1 MNLISFYP
9 FLVYAFDYL
18 LKSLSLISRCVWVSV
33 CAFFVFSSQFFSSL
47 VLYAGSVSPFVSIRF
62 VPFAVFVCIHSHI
75 HTGVLYRYICI
86 CIWKCGGGESR
97 SIKAMTCFH
106 IISIRLCAV
115 RALLLFCLV
124 LAEGGVGG
132 EGARWSGAHA
142 IGGIDGRSHVSQC
155 CKLIVKIMMILA
167 PNN

>member
-1 MNLISFYP
+1 MHLIICLNLYRWFPGVCEYLCVPSS
-9 FLVYAFDYL
+9 FLV
-18 LKSLSLISRCVWVSV
+18 LS
-33 CAFFVFSSQFFSSL
+33 FFSSL

-124 LAEGGVGG
+124 LAEGAWAERGRGG
-132 EGARWSGAHA
+132 AGHTQSEDSTDVRM
-142 IGGIDGRSHVSQC
+142 C
-155 CKLIVKIMMILA
+155 
-167 PNN
+167 PNVASW